1 MESKMTKKTTYV
13 VTVPVLF
20 GKEVT
25 DQFWGDSNGSGYT
38 VVSGI
43 QRAKKYKT
51 LAGAERAIQQLMTYT
66 DTTGKVVE
74 V

>member
-1 MESKMTKKTTYV
+1 MTKKTTYV

-25 DQFWGDSNGSGYT
+25 NQFWGDSNGSGYT

-43 QRAKKYKT
+43 NLAKLK
-51 LAGAERAIQQLMTYT
+51 
-66 DTTGKVVE
+66 KVLRE
-74 V
+74 AK